1 MSNTD
6 LRAKYGDR
14 AFETGLKIQATTF
27 EQRVAQ
33 RDSLDQHFTKLWLD
47 FAITGMS
54 RRSALDLRTR
64 LLVLVGQYT
73 MAKSHVAL
81 EDTVRSALAAGV
93 ASREILEIILQCV
106 VYGGH
111 TTVEPAI
118 QVFHRIAGELGLLEE
133 LRSSQLPLDGNDRKR
148 SYDQESRTWHPDDV
162 ADPRF
167 ADLMERHGW
176 LAVGR
181 GLTLRPRHHLNVLA
195 WLDTMD
201 PEFADLWV
209 KFCYQGMYTRGIV
222 DDKTRL
228 LCMIGDCLAVGEG
241 TQARGHMRGAM
252 RNGASPR
259 EVMEVILQTCVN
271 FGMPPMLHALE
282 MFVQIMAEDGRLAEI
297 GNPPRRVETYAK

>member
-1 MSNTD
+1 MSASD
-6 LRAKYGDR
+6 LRAKYGAN
-14 AFETGLKIQATTF
+14 AFNAGLKIQPQTF
-27 EQRVAQ
+27 ERRVAQ
-33 RDSLDQHFTKLWLD
+33 RDSLDQNFTQLWLD
-47 FAITGMS
+47 FAVTGMS
-54 RRSALDLRTR
+54 RRPALDTRTR

-73 MAKSHVAL
+73 MAKSHAAL
-81 EDTVRSALAAGV
+81 EDTVRAALAAGV

-133 LRSSQLPLDGNDRKR
+133 LRASQLPPDGNDRTR
-148 SYDQESRTWHPDDV
+148 SYDEERRTWHPDDV
-162 ADPRF
+162 ADPRC
-167 ADLMERHGW
+167 ADLMQRHGW
-176 LAVGR
+176 LAAGR
-181 GLTLRPRHHLNVLA
+181 GLTMRPRHHLNVLA

-201 PEFADLWV
+201 PEFAGLWV
-209 KFCYQGMYTRGIV
+209 KFCYQGMYSRGIV

-228 LCMIGDCLAVGEG
+228 LCMVGDCLAVGEA

-259 EVMEVILQTCVN
+259 EVMEVIFQTCVN

-282 MFVQIMAEDGRLAEI
+282 NFVQIMAEDGRLAEI
-297 GNPPRRVETYAK
+297 GNPPMRVETYAK

>member
-1 MSNTD
+1 MPDTD
-6 LRAKYGDR
+6 LRAKYGASVFD
-14 AFETGLKIQATTF
+14 AGFKLQPKTF
-27 EQRVAQ
+27 ERRVAQ
-33 RDSLDQHFTKLWLD
+33 RDSIDQHFTRLWLD

-54 RRSALDLRTR
+54 RRPALDTRTR
-64 LLVLVGQYT
+64 LLVLIGQFT
-73 MAKSHVAL
+73 MAKSAAAL
-81 EDTVRSALAAGV
+81 EDTVRAAVTTGV
-93 ASREILEIILQCV
+93 KPREILEIILQCV

-118 QVFHRIAGELGLLEE
+118 EVFHRVATELGLLAE
-133 LRSSQLPLDGNDRKR
+133 LRSSQLPPDGNDRTR
-148 SYDQESRTWHPDDV
+148 SYEEERRTWHADDV

-195 WLDTMD
+195 WLDAMD
-201 PEFADLWV
+201 PGFADLWV
-209 KFCYQGMYTRGIV
+209 KFCYQGMYARGIV

-228 LCMIGDCLAVGEG
+228 LCMVGDCVAAGEG

-259 EVMEVILQTCVN
+259 EVMEVILQTCIN

-282 MFVQIMAEDGRLAEI
+282 IFVQVMADDGRLAEI
-297 GNPPRRVETYAK
+297 GNPPRRVDTYSK